1 MSKEA
6 LAKVIQRSISDG
18 GFRRQLATDPT
29 GALRGYELTSDEAAA
44 LRSGDAGRLSALGV
58 EQRMS
63 KAFTLASDGAT
74 GSGVSFSVTSDLG
87 ASGTG
92 AVTTG
97 GAGTAGSSAMSGTDG
112 AQATGAMSG
121 TDGAQATGALT
132 SADGSTGSAALISGD
147 ASDTDPLIVSGA
159 NAGAQGVI
167 PSDPAQAFAVQTGG
181 NGSFD
186 SVLTE
191 GDDALAGTIHISDDS
206 VSGATNPGDAVGGPD
221 IQQ

>member
-112 AQATGAMSG
+112 AQATGA
-121 TDGAQATGALT
+121 LT

-147 ASDTDPLIVSGA
+147 ASDTDPLIVSGT